1 MRALLPEPADEVDL
15 AAAYAYPPGRRWLRA
30 NMVASV
36 DGAVTV
42 DGRSGGLSP
51 PADKRIFAV
60 LRDLC
65 DAVLVGA
72 GTVRAEGYGAVRRS
86 ETRVGLRRDRG
97 LSDTPVL
104 AVVTGTLDLDP
115 GSALFRDAAVR
126 TLLVT
131 TEAAA
136 ARRGDAFA
144 GVADLVT
151 TPRERVDVPAAVA
164 ALHRR
169 GLSRLLCEGG
179 PALLAQVAAGGVLDE
194 LCLTVAPS
202 LVAGA
207 ARRILAGPVLDPP
220 LPLRLAGVL
229 EEDGTLFT
237 RWTRS
242 GGS

>member
-15 AAAYAYPPGRRWLRA
+15 AAAYPYPPGRRWLRA

-42 DGRSGGLSP
+42 DGRSGGLST
-51 PADKRIFAV
+51 PADKRVFAV
-60 LRDLC
+60 LRGLC

-72 GTVRAEGYGAVRRS
+72 GTVRAEGYGAVRAA
-86 ETRVGLRRDRG
+86 
-97 LSDTPVL
+97 TPVL
-104 AVVTGTLDLDP
+104 AVVTGSLDLDP
-115 GSALFRDAAVR
+115 DSALFRDAVAR

-144 GVADLVT
+144 AVADVVT
-151 TPRERVDVPAAVA
+151 TPGERVDVPAAVE

-207 ARRILAGPVLDPP
+207 AGRILAGPVLDPP
-220 LPLRLAGVL
+220 LPLQLAGVL
-229 EEDGTLFT
+229 EEEGTLFT

-242 GGS
+242 GGSRGPGLTR